1 MGRLSTQLG
10 MLPSLLAVHNS
21 CEAMKIKR
29 VTQMSTAVHILSK
42 HPAMHATMSEVCQLL
57 RIYLT
62 IPLSSATAERSFSC
76 RP

>member
-1 MGRLSTQLG
+1 MGRLSTPLG

-21 CEAMKIKR
+21 CEAMKAKR
-29 VTQMSTAVHILSK
+29 VTLMSTAVHILIK

-62 IPLSSATAERSFSC
+62 RPYPASAA
-76 RP
+76 